1 MNNVKLKNGLLSTT
15 FGIFILPI
23 LFGCTTLKPY
33 QVTPIAERTA
43 IINESPSDSPQRDSN
58 KSLSDIFI
66 YLSTGGQMPGI
77 VSGKFVIKDNC
88 LMLQVAKDKYMT
100 PLFPPDNVAYLEEEK
115 TIVLKKGVKIKLGEK
130 IFTGGVT
137 TPTTN
142 LEFATQGDAACLT
155 EIGMAIDADIMEVSE
170 EIKRKLDT
178 Y

>member
-1 MNNVKLKNGLLSTT
+1 MNNLKLKNGLSLTAL
-15 FGIFILPI
+15 GVFILPI
-23 LFGCTTLKPY
+23 LFGCTNLKPS
-33 QVTPIAERTA
+33 QVTPTQERTA
-43 IINESPSDSPQRDSN
+43 IINESPSDSPKRDSN
-58 KSLSDIFI
+58 KPLSDIFS

-77 VSGKFVIKDNC
+77 VSGKFIIKDNC

-100 PLFPPDNVAYLEEEK
+100 PLFPPHSVTYLEEQK
-115 TIVLKKGVKIKLGEK
+115 TIVLKGIKIKLGEK

-155 EIGMAIDADIMEVSE
+155 EIGMAIDADIMAVSE

>member
-1 MNNVKLKNGLLSTT
+1 MNNLKLKNGLSLTAL
-15 FGIFILPI
+15 GVFILPI
-23 LFGCTTLKPY
+23 LFGCTNLKPS
-33 QVTPIAERTA
+33 QVTPTQERTA
-43 IINESPSDSPQRDSN
+43 IINQSPSDSPKRDSN
-58 KSLSDIFI
+58 KPLSDIFS

-100 PLFPPDNVAYLEEEK
+100 PLFPPHSVTYLEEQK
-115 TIVLKKGVKIKLGEK
+115 TIVLKGIKIKLGEK
-130 IFTGGVT
+130 IFTGGIT
-137 TPTTN
+137 IPTTN

-155 EIGMAIDADIMEVSE
+155 KIGMAIDADVMEVSE

>member
-1 MNNVKLKNGLLSTT
+1 MNNLKLKNGLSLTAL
-15 FGIFILPI
+15 GVFIIPI
-23 LFGCTTLKPY
+23 LFGCTNLKPS
-33 QVTPIAERTA
+33 QVTPTQERTA
-43 IINESPSDSPQRDSN
+43 IINESPSDSPKRDSN
-58 KSLSDIFI
+58 KPLSDIFS

-100 PLFPPDNVAYLEEEK
+100 PLFPPHSVTYLEEQK
-115 TIVLKKGVKIKLGEK
+115 TIVLKGIKIKLGEK
-130 IFTGGVT
+130 IFTGGIT
-137 TPTTN
+137 IPTTN

-155 EIGMAIDADIMEVSE
+155 KIGMAIDADVMEVSE

>member
-1 MNNVKLKNGLLSTT
+1 MNNLKLKNGLLSTA
-15 FGIFILPI
+15 FGILTLPV
-23 LFGCTTLKPY
+23 LFGCTTLKSY
-33 QVTPIAERTA
+33 QVTPIEERTA
-43 IINESPSDSPQRDSN
+43 IINESPSVLLQRDSN
-58 KSLSDIFI
+58 KSLSDIFS

-100 PLFPPDNVAYLEEEK
+100 PLFPPDDVVYLEEEK
-115 TIVLKKGVKIKLGEK
+115 TIVLKGIKIKLGEK
-130 IFTGGVT
+130 IFTGGRI

-155 EIGMAIDADIMEVSE
+155 KIGMAIDADVMEVSE

>member
-1 MNNVKLKNGLLSTT
+1 MNNLKLKNGLSLTAL
-15 FGIFILPI
+15 GVFILPI
-23 LFGCTTLKPY
+23 LFGCTNLKPS
-33 QVTPIAERTA
+33 QITPTQERTA
-43 IINESPSDSPQRDSN
+43 IINESPSDSPKRDSN
-58 KSLSDIFI
+58 KPLSDIFS

-100 PLFPPDNVAYLEEEK
+100 PLFPPHSVTYLEEQK
-115 TIVLKKGVKIKLGEK
+115 TIVLKGIKIKLGEK
-130 IFTGGVT
+130 IFTGGIT
-137 TPTTN
+137 IPTTN

-155 EIGMAIDADIMEVSE
+155 KIGMAIDADVMEVSE

>member
-1 MNNVKLKNGLLSTT
+1 MNNLKLKNGLSLTAL
-15 FGIFILPI
+15 GVFILPI
-23 LFGCTTLKPY
+23 LFGCTNLKPS
-33 QVTPIAERTA
+33 QVTPTQERTA
-43 IINESPSDSPQRDSN
+43 IINESPSDSPKRDSN
-58 KSLSDIFI
+58 KPLSDIFS

-100 PLFPPDNVAYLEEEK
+100 PLFPPHSVTYLEEQK
-115 TIVLKKGVKIKLGEK
+115 TIVLKGIKIKLSEK
-130 IFTGGVT
+130 IFTGGIT
-137 TPTTN
+137 IPTTN

-155 EIGMAIDADIMEVSE
+155 KIGMAIDADVMEVSE

>member
-1 MNNVKLKNGLLSTT
+1 MNNLKLKNGLSLTAL
-15 FGIFILPI
+15 GVFILPI
-23 LFGCTTLKPY
+23 LFGCTNLKPS
-33 QVTPIAERTA
+33 QVTPTQERTA
-43 IINESPSDSPQRDSN
+43 IIIESPSDSPKRDSN
-58 KSLSDIFI
+58 KPLSDIFS

-100 PLFPPDNVAYLEEEK
+100 PVIPPDEVVYLEEEK
-115 TIVLKKGVKIKLGEK
+115 TIVLKGIKIKLGEK
-130 IFTGGVT
+130 IFTGGIT
-137 TPTTN
+137 IPTTN

-155 EIGMAIDADIMEVSE
+155 KIGMAIDADVMEVSE

>member
-1 MNNVKLKNGLLSTT
+1 MNNLKLKNGLSLTAL
-15 FGIFILPI
+15 GVFILPI
-23 LFGCTTLKPY
+23 LFGCTNLKPS
-33 QVTPIAERTA
+33 QVTQTQERTA
-43 IINESPSDSPQRDSN
+43 IINESPSDSPKRDSN
-58 KSLSDIFI
+58 KPLSDIFS

-100 PLFPPDNVAYLEEEK
+100 PLFPPHSVTYLEEQK
-115 TIVLKKGVKIKLGEK
+115 TIVLKGIKIKLGEK
-130 IFTGGVT
+130 IFTGGIT
-137 TPTTN
+137 IPTTN

-155 EIGMAIDADIMEVSE
+155 KIGMAIDADVMEVSE

>member
-1 MNNVKLKNGLLSTT
+1 MNNLKLKNGLSLTAL
-15 FGIFILPI
+15 GVFILPV
-23 LFGCTTLKPY
+23 LFGCTNLKPY
-33 QVTPIAERTA
+33 QVTPTQERTA
-43 IINESPSDSPQRDSN
+43 IINESPSDSPKRDSN
-58 KSLSDIFI
+58 KPLSDIFS

-100 PLFPPDNVAYLEEEK
+100 PLFPPHSVTYLEEQK
-115 TIVLKKGVKIKLGEK
+115 TIVLKGIKIKLGEK
-130 IFTGGVT
+130 IFTGGIT
-137 TPTTN
+137 IPTTN

-155 EIGMAIDADIMEVSE
+155 KIGMAIDADIMEVSE